1 MFSCTH
7 TGKFNFVKMAK
18 KERRGSI
25 IALLLDFY
33 MGDTQKE
40 NVLS

>member
-1 MFSCTH
+1 
-7 TGKFNFVKMAK
+7 MAK
-18 KERRGSI
+18 KECRGSI
-25 IALLLDFY
+25 KALLLDFY